1 MLPSTATVIKITNI
15 LTPYI
20 VRIYEVKDYNEKLN
34 SINKKL
40 LKEEKTF
47 HSTEK
52 DVEPKIG
59 YVRPICNIYIN
70 FIMPILV
77 IINLILYKISYI
89 ILFIIILGSYS
100 I

>member
-47 HSTEK
+47 HSIEK
-52 DVEPKIG
+52 DIEPKIG
-59 YVRPICNIYIN
+59 DVRLICNIYI
-70 FIMPILV
+70 
-77 IINLILYKISYI
+77 
-89 ILFIIILGSYS
+89 
-100 I
+100 